1 MAEVED
7 GREVE
12 GLKYQKE
19 VDMWMESNT
28 IVLYVYGDTHLP
40 LLSCKLQMIVF
51 ISTGALDRSTVLLLE
66 GSLWSGRPV

>member
-1 MAEVED
+1 MTVRVGGRGRVGEVRVAEVRVAEVED

-28 IVLYVYGDTHLP
+28 IVL
-40 LLSCKLQMIVF
+40 
-51 ISTGALDRSTVLLLE
+51 
-66 GSLWSGRPV
+66 